1 MKSLFALTDRCC
13 RWPVGPS
20 YPPGQMVKQ
29 LWCGAPRGSGDWY
42 CPEHMRLAFPRAH
55 LTAAQVRARN
65 LLTIKIALTR
75 RRADVTR
82 DEKLDELHHNADLLG
97 RTPIQSEIDAVPAAP
112 ESEEVAAL
120 RTRLSEGAEAVA
132 PNLAEIGPSG
142 RDKPAD
148 AGFEGGAELGSDLSP
163 AIHAKADNMDGSIHD
178 KGVVQ
183 TDTLR
188 PITAINCAG
197 LTPSTP
203 SSSGPIFEWVNPADL
218 LVNEAYQRDLAER
231 SIKLIR
237 RIVQGWDWTKFK
249 PPVCSLGD
257 EGMEVIDG
265 QHTAIAAATHPRI
278 DKIPVMIVET
288 ETVHDRAA
296 AFIGQNMDRLGVTK
310 MQLHKAAVAAGDE
323 DALTIEQVCG
333 RAGVTLHASRPHRW
347 KVGDSMAVAA
357 VGALISRRHAA
368 GARRVLDVLVQAEA
382 APVTANAIRAAEM
395 ILFDPDY
402 ADADEDNLA
411 DTIRGLGAAAER
423 EAATHALAHRIPVWR
438 ALGIVWFR
446 KCRKKRRAA

>member
-1 MKSLFALTDRCC
+1 MTQQ
-13 RWPVGPS
+13 G
-20 YPPGQMVKQ
+20 
-29 LWCGAPRGSGDWY
+29 
-42 CPEHMRLAFPRAH
+42 PRA
-55 LTAAQVRARN
+55 RAIATGA
-65 LLTIKIALTR
+65 LLG
-75 RRADVTR
+75 DPPP
-82 DEKLDELHHNADLLG
+82 G
-97 RTPIQSEIDAVPAAP
+97 RTPWAAP
-112 ESEEVAAL
+112 HDPNEVPRTGLSAVTATQDYRPDFLSVDQIRPGEPDKGPEGPLPDAPAL
-120 RTRLSEGAEAVA
+120 APKSAGNGAFEPEKPEAT
-132 PNLAEIGPSG
+132 
-142 RDKPAD
+142 
-148 AGFEGGAELGSDLSP
+148 GFEGGAELGSDLSP
-163 AIHAKADNMDGSIHD
+163 TIQNE
-178 KGVVQ
+178 GVVQ

-203 SSSGPIFEWVNPADL
+203 SSSGPIFEWVNPTDL

-257 EGMEVIDG
+257 DGMEVIDG

-357 VGALISRRHAA
+357 IGALINRRHAA

-395 ILFDPDY
+395 VLFDADY
-402 ADADEDNLA
+402 ADADHDNLA
-411 DTIRGLGAAAER
+411 DTIRSLGSAAER

>member
-1 MKSLFALTDRCC
+1 MTQQ
-13 RWPVGPS
+13 G
-20 YPPGQMVKQ
+20 
-29 LWCGAPRGSGDWY
+29 
-42 CPEHMRLAFPRAH
+42 PRA
-55 LTAAQVRARN
+55 RAIATGA
-65 LLTIKIALTR
+65 LLG
-75 RRADVTR
+75 DPPP
-82 DEKLDELHHNADLLG
+82 G
-97 RTPIQSEIDAVPAAP
+97 RTPWAAPHDPNEVPRTGLSAVTATQDYRPDFLSVEQIRPGEPDKGPEGPLPDAPALAPKSTGNGAFEPEKPAATG
-112 ESEEVAAL
+112 L
-120 RTRLSEGAEAVA
+120 
-132 PNLAEIGPSG
+132 
-142 RDKPAD
+142 
-148 AGFEGGAELGSDLSP
+148 EGGADFPPDMGKRD
-163 AIHAKADNMDGSIHD
+163 A
-178 KGVVQ
+178 
-183 TDTLR
+183 LR
-188 PITAINCAG
+188 PITAINGAG

-203 SSSGPIFEWVNPADL
+203 SSSGPIFEWVNPTDL

-257 EGMEVIDG
+257 DGMEVIDG
-265 QHTAIAAATHPRI
+265 QHTAIAAATHPHI

-395 ILFDPDY
+395 ILFDADY
-402 ADADEDNLA
+402 ADAERDNLA
-411 DTIRGLGAAAER
+411 DTIRSLGSAAER

>member
-1 MKSLFALTDRCC
+1 MTQQ
-13 RWPVGPS
+13 G
-20 YPPGQMVKQ
+20 
-29 LWCGAPRGSGDWY
+29 
-42 CPEHMRLAFPRAH
+42 PRA
-55 LTAAQVRARN
+55 RAIATGA
-65 LLTIKIALTR
+65 LLG
-75 RRADVTR
+75 DPPP
-82 DEKLDELHHNADLLG
+82 G
-97 RTPIQSEIDAVPAAP
+97 RTPWAAP
-112 ESEEVAAL
+112 HDPNEVPRTGLSAVTATQDYRPDFLSVEQIRPGEPDKGPEGPLPDAPALAPKSADNGSFEPEKSAA
-120 RTRLSEGAEAVA
+120 TGS
-132 PNLAEIGPSG
+132 
-142 RDKPAD
+142 D
-148 AGFEGGAELGSDLSP
+148 AGADLAPGLG
-163 AIHAKADNMDGSIHD
+163 K
-178 KGVVQ
+178 
-183 TDTLR
+183 TDALR

-257 EGMEVIDG
+257 DGMEVIDG

-357 VGALISRRHAA
+357 IGALISRRHAA

>member
-1 MKSLFALTDRCC
+1 
-13 RWPVGPS
+13 
-20 YPPGQMVKQ
+20 
-29 LWCGAPRGSGDWY
+29 
-42 CPEHMRLAFPRAH
+42 
-55 LTAAQVRARN
+55 
-65 LLTIKIALTR
+65 
-75 RRADVTR
+75 
-82 DEKLDELHHNADLLG
+82 
-97 RTPIQSEIDAVPAAP
+97 
-112 ESEEVAAL
+112 
-120 RTRLSEGAEAVA
+120 
-132 PNLAEIGPSG
+132 
-142 RDKPAD
+142 
-148 AGFEGGAELGSDLSP
+148 
-163 AIHAKADNMDGSIHD
+163 MDGSIHD

-288 ETVHDRAA
+288 NTVNDRAA

-323 DALTIEQVCG
+323 DALTIEQVCV

-357 VGALISRRHAA
+357 IGALISRRHAA

-395 ILFDPDY
+395 ILFAPDY
-402 ADADEDNLA
+402 ADADQDNLA
-411 DTIRGLGAAAER
+411 EAIRSLGSAAER

>member
-1 MKSLFALTDRCC
+1 MN
-13 RWPVGPS
+13 
-20 YPPGQMVKQ
+20 GQ
-29 LWCGAPRGSGDWY
+29 G
-42 CPEHMRLAFPRAH
+42 PRA
-55 LTAAQVRARN
+55 RAIATGA
-65 LLTIKIALTR
+65 LLG
-75 RRADVTR
+75 DPPP
-82 DEKLDELHHNADLLG
+82 G
-97 RTPIQSEIDAVPAAP
+97 RTPWAAP
-112 ESEEVAAL
+112 HDPNEVPRTGLSAVTATQDYRPDFLSVDQIRPGEPDKGPEGPLPDAPAL
-120 RTRLSEGAEAVA
+120 APKSTGNGAFEPEKPVA
-132 PNLAEIGPSG
+132 TGL
-142 RDKPAD
+142 
-148 AGFEGGAELGSDLSP
+148 EGGAELGSDFSP
-163 AIHAKADNMDGSIHD
+163 AVHD

-257 EGMEVIDG
+257 DGMEVIDG
-265 QHTAIAAATHPRI
+265 QHTAIAAATHPGI

-323 DALTIEQVCG
+323 DALTIEQVCS
-333 RAGVTLHASRPHRW
+333 RAGVTLSGRQR
-347 KVGDSMAVAA
+347 
-357 VGALISRRHAA
+357 
-368 GARRVLDVLVQAEA
+368 
-382 APVTANAIRAAEM
+382 
-395 ILFDPDY
+395 
-402 ADADEDNLA
+402 
-411 DTIRGLGAAAER
+411 
-423 EAATHALAHRIPVWR
+423 
-438 ALGIVWFR
+438 
-446 KCRKKRRAA
+446 

>member
-1 MKSLFALTDRCC
+1 MT
-13 RWPVGPS
+13 
-20 YPPGQMVKQ
+20 KQ
-29 LWCGAPRGSGDWY
+29 V
-42 CPEHMRLAFPRAH
+42 PRA
-55 LTAAQVRARN
+55 RAIATGA
-65 LLTIKIALTR
+65 LLG
-75 RRADVTR
+75 DPPP
-82 DEKLDELHHNADLLG
+82 G
-97 RTPIQSEIDAVPAAP
+97 RTPWAAP
-112 ESEEVAAL
+112 HDPNEVPRTGLSAVTATQDYRPDFLSVDQIRPGEPDKGPEGPLPDAL
-120 RTRLSEGAEAVA
+120 ALAPKSAGNGAFE
-132 PNLAEIGPSG
+132 PK
-142 RDKPAD
+142 KPAD
-148 AGFEGGAELGSDLSP
+148 AGFESGAELGTDLSP
-163 AIHAKADNMDGSIHD
+163 AIQD
-178 KGVVQ
+178 KGVSS

-188 PITAINCAG
+188 PITAINGAG

-203 SSSGPIFEWVNPADL
+203 SSSGPIFEWVNPTDL

-257 EGMEVIDG
+257 DGMEVIDG

>member
-1 MKSLFALTDRCC
+1 MT
-13 RWPVGPS
+13 
-20 YPPGQMVKQ
+20 
-29 LWCGAPRGSGDWY
+29 GS
-42 CPEHMRLAFPRAH
+42 CPRA
-55 LTAAQVRARN
+55 RAIATGA
-65 LLTIKIALTR
+65 LLG
-75 RRADVTR
+75 DPPP
-82 DEKLDELHHNADLLG
+82 G
-97 RTPIQSEIDAVPAAP
+97 RTPWAAPLEPNEIPRTGMSPTTAAFDAGEPDFHTAADIRPGEPDKGPDGPLPDSPALAPSLPVSEASSVRPPAAAGYA
-112 ESEEVAAL
+112 VGAQL
-120 RTRLSEGAEAVA
+120 RA
-132 PNLAEIGPSG
+132 
-142 RDKPAD
+142 
-148 AGFEGGAELGSDLSP
+148 
-163 AIHAKADNMDGSIHD
+163 
-178 KGVVQ
+178 
-183 TDTLR
+183 
-188 PITAINCAG
+188 ITAINCAG

-257 EGMEVIDG
+257 DGMEVIDG
-265 QHTAIAAATHPRI
+265 QHTAIAAATHPGI

-333 RAGVTLHASRPHRW
+333 RAGVRLHASRPHRW
-347 KVGDSMAVAA
+347 KVGDSMAVVAIG
-357 VGALISRRHAA
+357 VLINRRHAA

-395 ILFDPDY
+395 ILFDADY
-402 ADADEDNLA
+402 ADADHDNLA

-446 KCRKKRRAA
+446 KCRKKRRAV

>member
-1 MKSLFALTDRCC
+1 MTQQ
-13 RWPVGPS
+13 G
-20 YPPGQMVKQ
+20 
-29 LWCGAPRGSGDWY
+29 
-42 CPEHMRLAFPRAH
+42 PRA
-55 LTAAQVRARN
+55 RAIATGA
-65 LLTIKIALTR
+65 LLG
-75 RRADVTR
+75 DPPP
-82 DEKLDELHHNADLLG
+82 G
-97 RTPIQSEIDAVPAAP
+97 RTPWAAP
-112 ESEEVAAL
+112 HDPNEVPRTGLSAVTATQDYRPDFLSVDQIRPGEPDKGPEGPLPDAPAL
-120 RTRLSEGAEAVA
+120 APKSTGNGAFEPEKPEAT
-132 PNLAEIGPSG
+132 
-142 RDKPAD
+142 
-148 AGFEGGAELGSDLSP
+148 GFEGGADCPPDRG
-163 AIHAKADNMDGSIHD
+163 
-178 KGVVQ
+178 KG
-183 TDTLR
+183 DALR
-188 PITAINCAG
+188 PITAINGAG

-203 SSSGPIFEWVNPADL
+203 SSSGPIFEWVNPTDL

-231 SIKLIR
+231 STKLIR

-257 EGMEVIDG
+257 DGMEVIDG
-265 QHTAIAAATHPRI
+265 QHTAIAAATHPHI

-395 ILFDPDY
+395 ILFDADY
-402 ADADEDNLA
+402 ADADHDNLA
-411 DTIRGLGAAAER
+411 DTIRSLGSAAER

-446 KCRKKRRAA
+446 KCRKKRRAV

>member
-1 MKSLFALTDRCC
+1 MTQK
-13 RWPVGPS
+13 G
-20 YPPGQMVKQ
+20 
-29 LWCGAPRGSGDWY
+29 
-42 CPEHMRLAFPRAH
+42 PRA
-55 LTAAQVRARN
+55 RAIATGA
-65 LLTIKIALTR
+65 LLG
-75 RRADVTR
+75 DPPP
-82 DEKLDELHHNADLLG
+82 G
-97 RTPIQSEIDAVPAAP
+97 RTPWAAP
-112 ESEEVAAL
+112 HDPNEVPRTGLSAVTATQDYRPDFLSVEQIRPGEPDKGPEGPLPNAPAL
-120 RTRLSEGAEAVA
+120 A
-132 PNLAEIGPSG
+132 PSRGVMTASVP
-142 RDKPAD
+142 RKPAD

-163 AIHAKADNMDGSIHD
+163 AIHAKSDNMDGSIHD

-288 ETVHDRAA
+288 NTVNDRAA

-323 DALTIEQVCG
+323 DALTIEQVCV

-357 VGALISRRHAA
+357 IGALISRRHAA

-395 ILFDPDY
+395 ILFAPDY
-402 ADADEDNLA
+402 ADADQDNLA
-411 DTIRGLGAAAER
+411 EAIRSLGSAAER

>member
-1 MKSLFALTDRCC
+1 MKSIYDLTDRCC
-13 RWPVGPS
+13 RWPVGPGH
-20 YPPGQMVKQ
+20 PLGQMHKQ
-29 LWCGAPRGSGDWY
+29 LWCGAARALGDWY
-42 CPEHMRLAFPRAH
+42 CPEHMRIAFPRAH

-82 DEKLDELHHNADLLG
+82 DEKLEELYHNYDLIG
-97 RTPIQSEIDAVPAAP
+97 RAPTQGEIDAVMAAP
-112 ESEEVAAL
+112 ESDEVAAL
-120 RTRLSEGAEAVA
+120 RARLSDAAVA
-132 PNLAEIGPSG
+132 PSLSVSEVNSLNE
-142 RDKPAD
+142 PAT
-148 AGFEGGAELGSDLSP
+148 AGFGGGAELGSDLN
-163 AIHAKADNMDGSIHD
+163 AAIHD

-183 TDTLR
+183 PDTLR
-188 PITAINCAG
+188 PITAISCAG
-197 LTPSTP
+197 ITPSTP

-265 QHTAIAAATHPRI
+265 QHTAIAAATHPGI

-288 ETVHDRAA
+288 NTVNDRAA

-323 DALTIEQVCG
+323 DALTIEQVCA
-333 RAGVTLHASRPHRW
+333 RAGIKLHASRPHRW
-347 KVGDSMAVAA
+347 QVGDSMAVVAI
-357 VGALISRRHAA
+357 GTLIGRRHAA
-368 GARRVLDVLVQAEA
+368 GARRVLDVLVQAEC
-382 APVTANAIRAAEM
+382 APVTANAIRAADM

-402 ADADEDNLA
+402 ADADQEALA
-411 DTIRGLGAAAER
+411 DTIRGLGGGAER

-446 KCRKKRRAA
+446 KCRKKRKAA

>member
-1 MKSLFALTDRCC
+1 MTQQ
-13 RWPVGPS
+13 G
-20 YPPGQMVKQ
+20 
-29 LWCGAPRGSGDWY
+29 
-42 CPEHMRLAFPRAH
+42 PRA
-55 LTAAQVRARN
+55 RAIATGA
-65 LLTIKIALTR
+65 LLG
-75 RRADVTR
+75 DPPP
-82 DEKLDELHHNADLLG
+82 G
-97 RTPIQSEIDAVPAAP
+97 RTPWAAP
-112 ESEEVAAL
+112 HDPNEVPRTGLSAVTAKQDYRPDFLSVDQIRPGEPDKGQEGPLPDAPAL
-120 RTRLSEGAEAVA
+120 APSRGEIASTEA
-132 PNLAEIGPSG
+132 P
-142 RDKPAD
+142 KPVLT
-148 AGFEGGAELGSDLSP
+148 GFEGGADLSQ
-163 AIHAKADNMDGSIHD
+163 NLGR
-178 KGVVQ
+178 
-183 TDTLR
+183 DTLR
-188 PITAINCAG
+188 PIAPINCAG

-310 MQLHKAAVAAGDE
+310 MQLHKAAVAAGNE

-357 VGALISRRHAA
+357 IGALINRRHAA

-402 ADADEDNLA
+402 ADADQDNLA
-411 DTIRGLGAAAER
+411 EAIRSLGSAAER

>member
-1 MKSLFALTDRCC
+1 MDFLSVDQIR
-13 RWPVGPS
+13 
-20 YPPGQMVKQ
+20 PG
-29 LWCGAPRGSGDWY
+29 
-42 CPEHMRLAFPRAH
+42 E
-55 LTAAQVRARN
+55 
-65 LLTIKIALTR
+65 
-75 RRADVTR
+75 
-82 DEKLDELHHNADLLG
+82 
-97 RTPIQSEIDAVPAAP
+97 
-112 ESEEVAAL
+112 
-120 RTRLSEGAEAVA
+120 
-132 PNLAEIGPSG
+132 
-142 RDKPAD
+142 
-148 AGFEGGAELGSDLSP
+148 
-163 AIHAKADNMDGSIHD
+163 HD
-178 KGVVQ
+178 KGPEGALPDTASDGAQ
-183 TDTLR
+183 PDPLSQKPASNDEGKQGTLR
-188 PITAINCAG
+188 SITAISSAG

-257 EGMEVIDG
+257 DGMEVIDG
-265 QHTAIAAATHPRI
+265 QHTAIAAATHPGI

-288 ETVHDRAA
+288 NTVNDRAA

-323 DALTIEQVCG
+323 DALTIEQVCA
-333 RAGVTLHASRPHRW
+333 RAGIKLHASRPHRW
-347 KVGDSMAVAA
+347 QVGDSMAVVAI
-357 VGALISRRHAA
+357 GSLIDRRHAA
-368 GARRVLDVLVQAEA
+368 GARRVLDVLVQAEC
-382 APVTANAIRAAEM
+382 APVTANAIRAADI

-402 ADADEDNLA
+402 ADADQDNLP

>member
-1 MKSLFALTDRCC
+1 MKSLYELTDRCC
-13 RWPVGPS
+13 RWPVGPG
-20 YPPGQMVKQ
+20 YPLGQMHKQ
-29 LWCGAPRGSGDWY
+29 LWCGAARALGDWY
-42 CPEHMRLAFPRAH
+42 CPEHMRAAFPRAH

-82 DEKLDELHHNADLLG
+82 EDRLEELFHNYDLIG
-97 RTPIQSEIDAVPAAP
+97 RAPMQSEIDAVLAAP
-112 ESEEVAAL
+112 ESEEVVAL
-120 RTRLSEGAEAVA
+120 RARLSDETVA
-132 PNLAEIGPSG
+132 PNLAENG
-142 RDKPAD
+142 RFEAEKPAA

-163 AIHAKADNMDGSIHD
+163 AIHAKAENMDASIRD
-178 KGVVQ
+178 KGASS

-188 PITAINCAG
+188 PIAPINCAG

-203 SSSGPIFEWVNPADL
+203 SSTGPIFEWVNPADL

-237 RIVQGWDWTKFK
+237 RIVQGWDWTKYK

-257 EGMEVIDG
+257 DGMEVIDG
-265 QHTAIAAATHPRI
+265 QHTAIAAATHPGI

-288 ETVHDRAA
+288 DTVNDRAA

-323 DALTIEQVCG
+323 DALTIEQVCS
-333 RAGVTLHASRPHRW
+333 RAGITLHASRPHRW
-347 KVGDSMAVAA
+347 KVGDSMAVVAI
-357 VGALISRRHAA
+357 GTLINRRHAV
-368 GARRVLDVLVQAEA
+368 GARRVLDVLVQAES
-382 APVTANAIRAAEM
+382 APVTANAIRAVDM

-402 ADADEDNLA
+402 ADADQEALA
-411 DTIRGLGAAAER
+411 DTIRALGAAAER